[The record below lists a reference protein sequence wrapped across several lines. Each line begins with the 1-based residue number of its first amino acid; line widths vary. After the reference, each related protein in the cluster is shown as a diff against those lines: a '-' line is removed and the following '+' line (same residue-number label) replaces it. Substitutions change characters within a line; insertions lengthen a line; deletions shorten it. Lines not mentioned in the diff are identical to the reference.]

1 VGNIKIEGMELRD
14 GCVLIF
20 ERMWYDGENFY
31 WEVMMSE
38 ENLVQVD
45 VNETEEVVAV
55 SQEGEASTKG
65 AYKFLSVV
73 VFLVTV
79 MFAWFGANIAKNL
92 VSDTVGVA
100 FRYLFL
106 FAGFYLFHA
115 IRIVI
120 KSQSPLTLKEG
131 FKIENAEF
139 SKKYTREELK
149 VMTKEGKKERM
160 RIYWSLFKFFMAV
173 LVVGGILDIIFATI
187 LIQYV

>member
-1 VGNIKIEGMELRD
+1 
-14 GCVLIF
+14 
-20 ERMWYDGENFY
+20 MWYDGENFY

-38 ENLVQVD
+38 EYLVQID

-55 SQEGEASTKG
+55 SQEGESSKG

-92 VSDTVGVA
+92 VSDTLGIV
-100 FRYLFL
+100 FRYLFI

-120 KSQSPLTLKEG
+120 KSERPMTLKEG
-131 FKIENAEF
+131 FDIENAEL
-139 SKKYTREELK
+139 SKRYTREELK
-149 VMTKEGKKERM
+149 AMTKEGKKERM

-173 LVVGGILDIIFATI
+173 LVVGGILDIIFVTI